1 MDEERIREIVREEI
15 LRVWPKQPEPK
26 KPNKDEPKYYTT
38 SREPVQKIKVE
49 CTVCH
54 REFELYPSQVLGKYF
69 RCNDCCMRG
78 GL

>member
-15 LRVWPKQPEPK
+15 LRVWPKPAPK
-26 KPNKDEPKYYTT
+26 KPKTKEPDYYIPA
-38 SREPVQKIKVE
+38 REPVQKIKVE

-54 REFELYPSQVLGKYF
+54 KEFELYPSQVIGKYF
-69 RCNDCCMRG
+69 RCNDCCMSG